1 MFGVTFAGALMF
13 WVQPVLMLVGAAAA
27 WRMGSVLLE
36 QARRESYAR
45 G

>member
-1 MFGVTFAGALMF
+1 MF
-13 WVQPVLMLVGAAAA
+13 WVQPVLMLVGAAAV

-36 QARRESYAR
+36 QARRDSYAR